1 MRNQLRTAAAFV
13 LSAGVLTGCVTKKT
27 FRREMTAV
35 QTAAATER
43 SERIAA
49 DSALAADVAS
59 LRTDLQNLR
68 TEFGARIT
76 AMEQGM
82 QFAFPVNF
90 AFDDATV
97 QAENQAALT
106 RFAQVAQKYYPG
118 AVITV
123 EGFADPAGTARYN
136 QQLSARRAE
145 AVKSFLTAQG
155 LDASLLKTVG
165 YGENRQ
171 VVPGAARDDQG
182 AEMNRRVVFV
192 IESRGNAQAASP
204 VASMQ

>member
-1 MRNQLRTAAAFV
+1 MRTSIRTVAAFV
-13 LSAGVLTGCVTKKT
+13 LSAGVLSGCVTKKT
-27 FRREMTAV
+27 FRREMNERTAEI
-35 QTAAATER
+35 A
-43 SERIAA
+43 SERTARVAA
-49 DSALAADVAS
+49 DSGLAADITT
-59 LRTDLQNLR
+59 LRSDLQNLR

-118 AVITV
+118 AAITV
-123 EGFADPAGTARYN
+123 EGFADPAGSTRYN

-145 AVKSFLTAQG
+145 SVKSYLTSQG
-155 LDASLLKTVG
+155 LDGSLLKTVG

-171 VVPGAARDDQG
+171 VVPGASRDAQG

-192 IESRGNAQAASP
+192 IESRGTGTAAAP
-204 VASMQ
+204 VTSSN

>member
-1 MRNQLRTAAAFV
+1 MRNQLRTAAAFA

-27 FRREMTAV
+27 FRREITQV

-43 SERIAA
+43 SERIAG
-49 DSALAADVAS
+49 DSSLAADIAS

-97 QAENQAALT
+97 RQEDQAALT

-145 AVKSFLTAQG
+145 AVKTYLTGQG
-155 LDASLLKTVG
+155 LDASLLKT
-165 YGENRQ
+165 
-171 VVPGAARDDQG
+171 
-182 AEMNRRVVFV
+182 
-192 IESRGNAQAASP
+192 
-204 VASMQ
+204 

>member
-1 MRNQLRTAAAFV
+1 MRHPLRTAAAFV

-27 FRREMTAV
+27 FRREMNDRRTEITAER
-35 QTAAATER
+35 TA
-43 SERIAA
+43 RIAA
-49 DSALAADVAS
+49 DSGLAADIAT

-97 QAENQAALT
+97 RQEDQAALT

-123 EGFADPAGTARYN
+123 EGFADPAGTSRYN
-136 QQLSARRAE
+136 QQLSTRRAE
-145 AVKSFLTAQG
+145 SVKTFLSGQG
-155 LDASLLKTVG
+155 LDASLLRTVG
-165 YGENRQ
+165 YGENRL
-171 VVPGAARDDQG
+171 VVPGAERDAQG
-182 AEMNRRVVFV
+182 AEQNRRVVFV
-192 IESRGNAQAASP
+192 IESRGNAQAAAP
-204 VASMQ
+204 VSSDN

>member
-1 MRNQLRTAAAFV
+1 MRNHLRTAAAFV
-13 LSAGVLTGCVTKKT
+13 LSAGVLSGCVTKKT
-27 FRREMTAV
+27 FRREMTDRTNEVAAER
-35 QTAAATER
+35 TA
-43 SERIAA
+43 RIAA
-49 DSALAADVAS
+49 DSGLAADIAS

-97 QAENQAALT
+97 RQEDQAALT

-118 AVITV
+118 AAITV
-123 EGFADPAGTARYN
+123 EGFADPAGSTRYN
-136 QQLSARRAE
+136 QALSARRAE
-145 AVKSFLTAQG
+145 SVKTYLSGQG
-155 LDASLLKTVG
+155 VDASLLRTVG

-171 VVPGAARDDQG
+171 VVPGAQRDDQG
-182 AEMNRRVVFV
+182 AEQNRRVVFV

-204 VASMQ
+204 VASSN

>member
-1 MRNQLRTAAAFV
+1 MRTSLRTAAAFV
-13 LSAGVLTGCVTKKT
+13 LSAGVLSGCVTKKT
-27 FRREMTAV
+27 FRREMNERRTEIASERTA
-35 QTAAATER
+35 
-43 SERIAA
+43 RIAA
-49 DSALAADVAS
+49 DSGLAADIS
-59 LRTDLQNLR
+59 TLRSDLQNLR

-123 EGFADPAGTARYN
+123 EGFADPAGSTRYN

-145 AVKSFLTAQG
+145 SVKSYLTSQG
-155 LDASLLKTVG
+155 LDGSLLKTVG

-171 VVPGAARDDQG
+171 VVPGASRDEQG

-192 IESRGNAQAASP
+192 IESRGTGAAAAP
-204 VASMQ
+204 VASSN

>member
-1 MRNQLRTAAAFV
+1 MRTSIRTVSAFV
-13 LSAGVLTGCVTKKT
+13 LSAGVLSGCVTKKT
-27 FRREMTAV
+27 FRREITAV
-35 QTAAATER
+35 QTSVTSER
-43 SERIAA
+43 TARIAA
-49 DSALAADVAS
+49 DSGLAADIAT

-90 AFDDATV
+90 AFDDASV

-123 EGFADPAGTARYN
+123 EGFADPAGAARYN

-145 AVKSFLTAQG
+145 SVKAYLTSQG
-155 LDASLLKTVG
+155 LDGSLLKTVG

-171 VVPGAARDDQG
+171 VVPGAQRDDQG
-182 AEMNRRVVFV
+182 ADQNRRVVFV
-192 IESRGNAQAASP
+192 IESRGTGTAAAP
-204 VASMQ
+204 VTSTN

>member
-1 MRNQLRTAAAFV
+1 MRTSIRAAAAFV
-13 LSAGVLTGCVTKKT
+13 LSAGVLSGCVTKKT

-35 QTAAATER
+35 QASVTSERTA
-43 SERIAA
+43 RIAA
-49 DSALAADVAS
+49 DSGLAADITT
-59 LRTDLQNLR
+59 LRSDLQNLR

-123 EGFADPAGTARYN
+123 EGFADPAGSTRYN
-136 QQLSARRAE
+136 QQLSTRRAE
-145 AVKSFLTAQG
+145 SVKGFLTTQG
-155 LDASLLKTVG
+155 LDGSLLKTVG

-171 VVPGAARDDQG
+171 VVPGAARDAQG
-182 AEMNRRVVFV
+182 AEQNRRVVFV
-192 IESRGNAQAASP
+192 IESRGTGAAAAP
-204 VASMQ
+204 VASSN

>member
-1 MRNQLRTAAAFV
+1 MRTSIRTVAAFV
-13 LSAGVLTGCVTKKT
+13 LSAGVLSGCVTKKT

-35 QTAAATER
+35 QGSVASERTA
-43 SERIAA
+43 RIAA
-49 DSALAADVAS
+49 DSGLAADITT
-59 LRTDLQNLR
+59 LRSDLQNLR

-118 AVITV
+118 AMITV
-123 EGFADPAGTARYN
+123 EGFADPAGSTRYN

-145 AVKSFLTAQG
+145 SVKSYLTSQG
-155 LDASLLKTVG
+155 LDGSLLKTVG

-171 VVPGAARDDQG
+171 VVPGASRDAQG

-192 IESRGNAQAASP
+192 IESRGTGTAAAP
-204 VASMQ
+204 VASNN

>member
-1 MRNQLRTAAAFV
+1 MRTSIRAAAAFV
-13 LSAGVLTGCVTKKT
+13 LSAGVLSGCVTKKT

-35 QTAAATER
+35 QASVASERTA
-43 SERIAA
+43 RIAA
-49 DSALAADVAS
+49 DSGLAADITT
-59 LRTDLQNLR
+59 LRSDLQNLR

-123 EGFADPAGTARYN
+123 EGFADPAGSTRYN

-145 AVKSFLTAQG
+145 SVKGFLTTQG
-155 LDASLLKTVG
+155 LDGSLLKTVG

-171 VVPGAARDDQG
+171 VVPGAARDAQG
-182 AEMNRRVVFV
+182 AEQNRRVVFV
-192 IESRGNAQAASP
+192 IESRGTGAAAAP
-204 VASMQ
+204 VTSSN